1 MYIIYILD
9 LAALL
14 FLLGLLFGSSSLD
27 KQRKMPFSI
36 SIILTV
42 IVILSEVITVLSD
55 SGNINLRSVNILFN
69 VLGFALTPVIPIAII
84 SIFGKGIFKKYKLLL
99 IPTLINVFAAV
110 LSPLFGFIFYVD
122 AQNNYVRGNYFF
134 IFIIVYLINLLL
146 LVVRTLDWGRKYN
159 YPIMWKMLGLSVF
172 IMVGTSIQLV
182 NPLLYV
188 SWHCVTLALF
198 LYFILISEF
207 DSSIDSLTGLYN
219 RASFD
224 QVAKQMMKSKGFSV
238 IVLDIDHFKSFND
251 KYGHDYGDRVIETVA
266 AIIRK
271 SFNKKFTCYRF
282 GGDEFSIIG
291 SETDQEKIEVQLKTM
306 TDSLT
311 EMREQGKLL
320 PTISYGYSIF
330 RGKEKSDFNKMLK
343 EADEHMYEFKKIRK
357 DQAAQASTD
366 PLSNEIHSES

>member
-14 FLLGLLFGSSSLD
+14 FLLGLLFGSTSLD
-27 KQRKMPFSI
+27 KSRRMPFSI

-42 IVILSEVITVLSD
+42 IVILSEIVTVFS
-55 SGNINLRSVNILFN
+55 SKGNISLRSINISFN
-69 VLGFALTPVIPIAII
+69 VLGFALTPMIPIAII
-84 SIFGKGIFKKYKLLL
+84 AIFGKDIFRKYKLLL
-99 IPTLINVFAAV
+99 LPTLINVLATV

-122 AQNNYVRGNYFF
+122 DQNNYVRGDYFF
-134 IFIIVYLINLLL
+134 IFIVVYLINLLL
-146 LVVRTLDWGRKYN
+146 LIIRTLDLGRKYH

-172 IMVGTSIQLV
+172 TMVGTSIQLV
-182 NPLLYV
+182 NPSSYA

-207 DSSIDSLTGLYN
+207 DSSLDSLTGLYN
-219 RASFD
+219 RACFD
-224 QVAKQMMKSKGFSV
+224 QVERQMLKSKGFSV
-238 IVLDIDHFKSFND
+238 IVLDIDDLKSFND
-251 KYGHDYGDRVIETVA
+251 RYGHDYGDRVIEKAA

-271 SFNKKFTCYRF
+271 SFNKQFTCYRF

-291 SETDQEKIEVQLKTM
+291 SETDQEEIESQLETM

-311 EMREQGKLL
+311 EMRKQGKLL

-330 RGKEKSDFNKMLK
+330 RGEGKPDFNKMLK
-343 EADEHMYEFKKIRK
+343 EADDHMYQFKKIHK
-357 DQAAQASTD
+357 TQAAHDETV
-366 PLSNEIHSES
+366 PISNETSSEF